1 MSNHVSILGKKFIVF
16 DLDGTIT
23 ESKSPMDAEMA
34 DLFERLLR
42 HLQIAII
49 SGGAFEQFERQ
60 LPALHCSEEQLKR
73 LFFFPTTGTRF
84 FRYTDRWEQ
93 VYADEMKPEDRQKI
107 KAAFE
112 RAFDDIG
119 YRHPDVLYGEVVE
132 DRGTQ
137 VTFSALGQQA
147 PLEAKKLWKET
158 QDRRPEIV
166 AALVKYL
173 PEFEVR
179 IPGLTSIDVTRKGI
193 DKAYGI
199 GKIEEL
205 LGATVAEMVF
215 VGDALYEGGNDHAV
229 IRTGVETVA
238 VANPSET
245 KVLLRDWL
253 NELENTAQ

>member
-1 MSNHVSILGKKFIVF
+1 MDNHISILGKKFIVF

-34 DLFERLLR
+34 DLFERLLTR
-42 HLQIAII
+42 INIAII

-84 FRYTDRWEQ
+84 YRYTSQWEQ
-93 VYADEMKPEDRQKI
+93 IYADEMRPEDRQKI
-107 KAAFE
+107 KDAFQK
-112 RAFDDIG
+112 AFDDIG
-119 YRHPDVLYGEVVE
+119 YTHPEKLYGEVVE

-147 PLEAKKLWKET
+147 PLEEKKRWKET
-158 QDRRPEIV
+158 QDRREEIV
-166 AALVKYL
+166 AALVKYI

-179 IPGLTSIDVTRKGI
+179 IPGLTSIDVTPKGI

-199 GKIEEL
+199 HKIEEF
-205 LGATVAEMVF
+205 LGATVPEMVF

-229 IRTGVETVA
+229 IRTGVETIA
-238 VANPSET
+238 VANPNET
-245 KVLLRDWL
+245 KALLRDWL
-253 NELENTAQ
+253 RELEAAN